1 MADHTFILDYLDNA
15 CEELDPKEFYRE
27 IFPYGELEDRGIQE
41 VGKYNAIAVELLP
54 EEERAKSGS
63 NARRY
68 ILTNDFFILDKL
80 LESENFII
88 ISPISYAGKSRQA
101 NNARYIYALA
111 VDLDGI
117 DSVSNLVDLF
127 HQIEKV
133 EYIPKPT
140 FFVWSGTGLH
150 LYYQFE
156 KPIPC
161 FKNITKQLSAMK
173 EALTY
178 KIWNG
183 FVTSLANKPQIQSLF
198 QGFRLVGGV
207 TKGGNRTRAFRYGD
221 KVSIAYLNEFIDN
234 ERDRVKDFT
243 YKSSLTIKEAQEKY
257 PEWYDNRIVNNQ
269 PRGSWVC
276 KRDLYDWW
284 KRRLYEI
291 QEGHRYYGVMCLA
304 IYAKKSGID
313 KAELEEDAFGLVAK
327 LDNLTTQANN
337 HFTREDVLAALEMFN
352 DNYFTFPIDSIE
364 QLTNLRIEKNKRNYQ
379 KQEWHLEDMRSKK
392 ANMKRR
398 GQKFKNPE
406 GRPSKAQE
414 VIAWR
419 RSNPDGTK
427 KDCMDQ
433 LRLGKSTVY
442 KYWNEVDI

>member
-1 MADHTFILDYLDNA
+1 MADNLFILNYLERV
-15 CEELDPKEFYRE
+15 CEELDPKEFYRS
-27 IFPYGELEDRGIQE
+27 IFPYGELQDRGISE
-41 VGKYNAIAVELLP
+41 KGKYNAIAVELLSKD
-54 EEERAKSGS
+54 EQEKSGS

-80 LESENFII
+80 LESDNFII
-88 ISPISYAGKSRQA
+88 ISPISYIGKSRQA
-101 NNARYIYALA
+101 INARYIYALA
-111 VDLDGI
+111 IDLDGVDTI
-117 DSVSNLVDLF
+117 GNLVDLF

-133 EYIPKPT
+133 DHLPKPT

-150 LYYQFE
+150 LYYQFQE
-156 KPIPC
+156 PIPC
-161 FKNITKQLSAMK
+161 FNNITKQLSILK
-173 EALTY
+173 EALTR

-183 FVTSLANKPQIQSLF
+183 FVSNLSDKPQIQSLF
-198 QGFRLVGGV
+198 QGFRLVGGI

-221 KVSIAYLNEFIDN
+221 KVSIQYLNSFVDKEK
-234 ERDRVKDFT
+234 DRVKEFV
-243 YKSSLTIKEAQEKY
+243 YKSNLTLKEAKEQF
-257 PEWYDNRIVNNQ
+257 PDWYESRIINKQ
-269 PRGSWVC
+269 PRGSWIC

-313 KAELEEDAFGLVAK
+313 KEELEDDAFGLVAK
-327 LDNLTTQANN
+327 LDSLTTQEDN
-337 HFTREDVLAALEMFN
+337 HFTREDVLSALEMFN

-364 QLTNLRIEKNKRNYQ
+364 QLTNIRIEKNKRNYQ

-406 GRPSKAQE
+406 GRPSKEDA
-414 VIAWR
+414 VKVWR
-419 RSNPDGTK
+419 IENPGGSK
-427 KDCMDQ
+427 KDCMEQ
-433 LRLGKSTVY
+433 LKLGRSTVY
-442 KYWNEVDI
+442 KYWNSLD